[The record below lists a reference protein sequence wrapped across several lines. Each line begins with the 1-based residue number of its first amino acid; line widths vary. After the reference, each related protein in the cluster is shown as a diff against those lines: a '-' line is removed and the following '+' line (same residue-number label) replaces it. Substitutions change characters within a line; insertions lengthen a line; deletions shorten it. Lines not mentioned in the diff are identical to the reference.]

1 MLAVWRYHSHIS
13 WDSRSGIYRIPVCV
27 LRDLWWESHPS
38 APTIL
43 DTIIINIE
51 KKKKKKKT
59 PNGKRQNII
68 IEAQLN
74 TTLILMMGN
83 DRDMI
88 MSGWCWTLSSRSSQA
103 TATMIGRDGM
113 IFLIISFFM
122 FFLWWFL
129 LFLFT
134 FFVFVSR
141 IRAVCEPFNLV
152 NGHLNW
158 RLYFFVAN
166 M

>member
-27 LRDLWWESHPS
+27 LRDLWWESHPP

-51 KKKKKKKT
+51 KNKKKKT
-59 PNGKRQNII
+59 TKRKTTKHNNRSAIEHDADIDDGKWSWHDHEWKMLDAVQSI
-68 IEAQLN
+68 QSS
-74 TTLILMMGN
+74 N
-83 DRDMI
+83 DDDDRTRWDD
-88 MSGWCWTLSSRSSQA
+88 L
-103 TATMIGRDGM
+103 
-113 IFLIISFFM
+113 LIIFF
-122 FFLWWFL
+122 FYVFPVVVST
-129 LFLFT
+129 FLFI